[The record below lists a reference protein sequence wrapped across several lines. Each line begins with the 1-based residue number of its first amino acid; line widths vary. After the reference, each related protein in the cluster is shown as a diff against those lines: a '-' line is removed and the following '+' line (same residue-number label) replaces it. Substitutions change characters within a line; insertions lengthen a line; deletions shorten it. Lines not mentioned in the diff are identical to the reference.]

1 MNISRRSKV
10 FLAGST
16 LVPIEI
22 VVFRYQF
29 LHAQQQAKNAGGILM
44 SFDRG
49 LIDDGM
55 LVVGILS
62 IASALISL
70 IIDFLRTRRA

>member
-1 MNISRRSKV
+1 
-10 FLAGST
+10 
-16 LVPIEI
+16 
-22 VVFRYQF
+22 
-29 LHAQQQAKNAGGILM
+29 M

-49 LIDDGM
+49 LLDDGI